1 MLENVALGLSD
12 VLNPF
17 QELFLTKTHPVSQKA
32 LSYIRGLF
40 KSEKNR
46 ANCTSISASLGEFDH
61 QSLNHLLTE
70 SPWSHTEVLEEL
82 SIKVGELF
90 KEGQEVALLFDEVG
104 FRKKGKHSACVGR
117 QYLGCIGKHD
127 NGQVAVVAGL
137 SQGKHYCPVDVQL
150 FMPESWEDDH
160 QRRQKAK
167 IPDHIHHRTKPQMAL
182 QMALDFKKRGI
193 GFDYLGFDALYGSSF
208 ELIET
213 LDQEAI
219 RFIGDVKD
227 NLQVYLTEPVFAI
240 PKKPEGR
247 PGRGH
252 KLPVADQT
260 TCSLRQYAHSLKLEN
275 DFEQIAFRD
284 GTKQRIRALFHQ
296 KQVWICTDK
305 QKGTLLKLQLIIRKD
320 ADAKVKY
327 SFCNMHQDSLHQI
340 AARQGQ
346 RVFVERIFEEGKNEI
361 GMGDYQVRSW
371 EGFHKHM
378 TLCFLAF
385 YYVAFQ
391 KVRYEE
397 ELPLTAPVVRK
408 LVASTIVSRWQSLD
422 STMELCL
429 VHLHRYHHQI
439 QQNLIRDSVT

>member
-1 MLENVALGLSD
+1 VLENVALGLDQALS
-12 VLNPF
+12 PF
-17 QELFLTKTHPVSQKA
+17 KEFFITKTHPVSQKA

-46 ANCTSISASLGEFDH
+46 ANCTSISDSLGEFDH
-61 QSLNHLLTE
+61 QSIHHLLTE
-70 SPWSHTEVLEEL
+70 SPWSHTEVLEGL
-82 SIKVGELF
+82 SVKAGELF
-90 KEGQEVALLFDEVG
+90 KADQEVALLFDEVG

-137 SQGKHYCPVDVQL
+137 SQDRHYCPVDVRL

-160 QRRQKAK
+160 QRRRKAK

-182 QMALDFKKRGI
+182 QMALDFKRRGI

-208 ELIET
+208 DLIET
-213 LDQEAI
+213 LDKEGI
-219 RFIGDVKD
+219 SFIGDVKD
-227 NLQVYLTEPVFAI
+227 NVRVYLTKPGFAI
-240 PKKPEGR
+240 PEKPEGG

-252 KLPVADQT
+252 RLPVADQPT
-260 TCSLRQYAHSLKLEN
+260 SSLRQYTDSLNLEN
-275 DFEQIAFRD
+275 DFGQIAFRD
-284 GTKQRIRALFHQ
+284 GTKQRIKALFHQ

-305 QKGTLLKLQLIIRKD
+305 QKGALLKLQLIIRKD
-320 ADAKVKY
+320 PDGKVKY
-327 SFCNMHQDSLHQI
+327 SFCNMHQDSLPRI

-371 EGFHKHM
+371 DGFHKHM

-391 KVRYEE
+391 KVQYEE
-397 ELPLTAPVVRK
+397 DLPLTAPVIRK

-422 STMELCL
+422 STLELCME
-429 VHLHRYHHQI
+429 HLHSYHYQT